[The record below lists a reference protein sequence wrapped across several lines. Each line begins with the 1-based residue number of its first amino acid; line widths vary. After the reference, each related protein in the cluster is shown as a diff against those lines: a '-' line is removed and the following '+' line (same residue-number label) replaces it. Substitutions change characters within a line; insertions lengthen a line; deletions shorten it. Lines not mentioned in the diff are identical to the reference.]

1 MLLYRGIGNV
11 GFYLIFIAA
20 SCQLTLVIAALIQM
34 YQGRK
39 TSTPTARK
47 TYSVVET
54 LERNSPRLFQHSLSI
69 LHGFSVTLLW

>member
-54 LERNSPRLFQHSLSI
+54 LERNLDTHLDSSNIAFLSFI
-69 LHGFSVTLLW
+69 VFP